1 MTIIINVVIFLAII
15 SYVVLHYSTFS
26 RKLKAGKCSSCGS
39 MRGCHTGKKHYDFLS
54 LLISSSIFMKVTAY
68 SNLFM
73 FSFTSKD
80 K

>member
-26 RKLKAGKCSSCGS
+26 RKLKQVNVVLVALCVGVIQE
-39 MRGCHTGKKHYDFLS
+39 RKHYDFLS